1 MLLLGFLLGLL
12 GLLPLGGLCSL
23 GVDLLLDG
31 SLLGTLGHV
40 RLFVGL
46 WVWLGGK
53 VERRRRRAGK
63 EKGTLLTHAVCAEG
77 KKKKVKKAAWLKQ
90 KKCCQLQPECCRPRK
105 Y

>member
-40 RLFVGL
+40 WLFVGL

-63 EKGTLLTHAVCAEG
+63 EKGTLLTHAVCVCVCAVKG
-77 KKKKVKKAAWLKQ
+77 KGGKR
-90 KKCCQLQPECCRPRK
+90 QLG
-105 Y
+105 